1 MPRGRPIR
9 NNQPQGHL
17 KRGPTV
23 QTYAAQRLNL
33 ALDPNRR
40 APLDDETKLV
50 IDSAAL
56 LQTSVTAYAPQH
68 SERLRAILRDM
79 LQSHIDVTTIF

>member
-1 MPRGRPIR
+1 MPRAVR

-17 KRGPTV
+17 NRAPTV
-23 QTYAAQRLNL
+23 QSYAAQKLNL
-33 ALDPNRR
+33 ALDPNKR

-79 LQSHIDVTTIF
+79 LATQIDVTYP